1 MKVILKADVKGTG
14 KKGEI
19 IEVSEGYAKNFLL
32 KKKLADVA
40 TESGIN
46 EANQKKAAQQFH
58 KNEEIKAMKQLADEL
73 KDKVVTLSL
82 KIGEGGRVF
91 GSITSAHVAQS
102 LTDLG
107 FDVDKKKILLD
118 GAIKTLGDYEVK
130 IRLMENVET
139 KILVKVIQA

>member
-32 KKKLADVA
+32 QKKLADVA

-102 LTDLG
+102 LTDL
-107 FDVDKKKILLD
+107 
-118 GAIKTLGDYEVK
+118 
-130 IRLMENVET
+130 
-139 KILVKVIQA
+139 